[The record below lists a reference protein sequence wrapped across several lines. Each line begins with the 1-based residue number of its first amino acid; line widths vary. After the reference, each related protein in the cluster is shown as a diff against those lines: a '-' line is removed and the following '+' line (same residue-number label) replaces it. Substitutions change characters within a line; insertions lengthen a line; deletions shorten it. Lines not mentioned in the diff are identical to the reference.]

1 MRLFMEDMIREISIW
16 AVPLAAAVILH
27 ECAHGLVANRL
38 GDPTAARMGRLT
50 LNPLP
55 HVDPVGTILVP
66 LLLVAMQSGFVFGW
80 AKPVP
85 VNFLNLRNP
94 KRDMVKVALAG
105 PLTNLVLA
113 VVSAGLVHVLAM
125 MSFRAGTSG
134 AAIAEWFLVPAGLM
148 AIKGVQ
154 INIILA
160 VFNLLPIP
168 PLDGGRVLVGLLP
181 MRQAMAFARIEPY
194 GMLIVM
200 VLLLTETLGRVMGPI
215 VLGLWRL
222 LGM

>member
-1 MRLFMEDMIREISIW
+1 MDDTIREISIW
-16 AVPLAAAVILH
+16 AFPLAVAVILH
-27 ECAHGLVANRL
+27 ECAHGWVANRL

-50 LNPLP
+50 LNPLS

-66 LLLVAMQSGFVFGW
+66 LLLVAAKAGFVFGW

-113 VVSAGLVHVLAM
+113 VVSAGIVHALAM
-125 MSFRAGTSG
+125 MNFGAGTPAG
-134 AAIAEWFLVPAGLM
+134 AVAEWLLVPTGLM
-148 AIKGVQ
+148 AVKGVQ

-181 MRQAMAFARIEPY
+181 TRPAIAIARMEPY

-200 VLLLTETLGRVMGPI
+200 ALLLSESLGRIIGP
-215 VLGLWRL
+215 VVFGLWRL